1 MCYICWAS
9 WTTTPGSF
17 GISVSQGDDDES
29 LVAADCTADFV
40 NVSFIPFF
48 VIIARSEKPMQIPRF
63 QMV

>member
-29 LVAADCTADFV
+29 LVAADCTADYV
-40 NVSFIPFF
+40 NVSYYISPFVLTIVNSKCLF
-48 VIIARSEKPMQIPRF
+48 
-63 QMV
+63 